1 MNEFVFGTQD
11 FFMDLDQMLSDGL
24 CHVYHDCVLPPNCS
38 PQTTRMGFEKE
49 PDRYILYV
57 DTGIVTDVDCPEFV
71 QLLRKGDTRFVCL
84 EDMVSFFHGLQP
96 LFSDS
101 VHEHRHADE
110 NPSQTVHNGNTQH
123 ANEGSVTPAGDDE
136 PAVDKEKLREIRAQ
150 AATPKT
156 VWPEEIAQRLKKEIF
171 GQDEVIDALSKKIVI
186 NRMRQ
191 DKKLLTVGL
200 LGPTGTG
207 KSETGKSLASVLTDV
222 YGTPFGFIDIK
233 ANQMVGEHSV
243 NSFFGAP
250 PGYVGHGNPTLLDPV
265 KKNPDHVI
273 VIEEIEKANQ
283 TVLTGL
289 MEAIDTGILDQADN
303 SPAIDL
309 NRCIMLFTSN
319 IPVNMREYRDASA
332 FMRGE
337 ICRDAFTKHCNKP
350 EISGKIGNFLVFD
363 TLPDEARADI
373 ITKFIRQELRS
384 YELQLKTVDPYLMND
399 FISHETKYGARPLM
413 ALVSDAIGEQL
424 LTKPMM
430 EALKGKRVS
439 MRGTMDRIV
448 FDVATEGSYGSNEK
462 NY

>member
-1 MNEFVFGTQD
+1 MKEFVFGTQD
-11 FFMDLDQMLSDGL
+11 QFLHLDQMLSDGQ
-24 CHVYHDCVLPPNCS
+24 CHVYYDCVLPPNCS

-49 PDRYILYV
+49 SNKYTLYV
-57 DTGIVTDVDCPEFV
+57 DTGIVTNVDSPEFV
-71 QLLRKGDTRFVCL
+71 QLIQKGETRFVCL
-84 EDMVSFFHGLQP
+84 DDMVSFFRGLQP
-96 LFSDS
+96 LFSDP
-101 VHEHRHADE
+101 VCEQRGVDE
-110 NPSQTVHNGNTQH
+110 SNSQTVHDGNILH
-123 ANEGSVTPAGDDE
+123 ANEVSVIPVGDDE
-136 PAVDKEKLREIRAQ
+136 PVVDKEKLREIRAQ

-156 VWPEEIAQRLKKEIF
+156 VWPEEIAERLKKEIF
-171 GQDEVIDALSKKIVI
+171 GQDEVIDALAKKIVI
-186 NRMRQ
+186 NRMRR
-191 DKKLLTVGL
+191 DKKLLTIGL

-250 PGYVGHGNPTLLDPV
+250 PGYVGHGTPTLLDSV
-265 KKNPDHVI
+265 KKNPNHII

-289 MEAIDTGILDQADN
+289 MEAIDSGILDQADN

-309 NRCIMLFTSN
+309 NCCIMLFTSN
-319 IPVNMREYRDASA
+319 IPVNIREYRDASQ

-337 ICRDAFTKHCNKP
+337 ICRDAFTKHCNRP

-363 TLPDEARADI
+363 TLPDEARVDI

-424 LTKPMM
+424 LSKRMM
-430 EALKGKRVS
+430 ESLKGKRVS
-439 MRGTMDRIV
+439 MSGTIDSIV
-448 FDVATEGSYGSNEK
+448 FDVVTGG
-462 NY
+462 

>member
-1 MNEFVFGTQD
+1 MKQFVFGTQD
-11 FFMDLDQMLSDGL
+11 QFLSLDQMLSDGQ
-24 CHVYHDCVLPPNCS
+24 CHVYYDCVLPRNCS
-38 PQTTRMGFEKE
+38 PQTTRIGFEKE
-49 PDRYILYV
+49 PNRYTLYV
-57 DTGIVTDVDCPEFV
+57 DTGIVTDIDCPEFV
-71 QLLRKGDTRFVCL
+71 QLIQKGDTRFVCL
-84 EDMVSFFHGLQP
+84 DDMVSFFQGLQP
-96 LFSDS
+96 LFLNSA
-101 VHEHRHADE
+101 HEQRSADE
-110 NPSQTVHNGNTQH
+110 SNTQNAHNKNDLH
-123 ANEGSVTPAGDDE
+123 ANEGSVTPTRDDE

-156 VWPEEIAQRLKKEIF
+156 VWPEEISERLKKGIF
-171 GQDEVIDALSKKIVI
+171 GQDEVIDALAKKIVI

-191 DKKLLTVGL
+191 DKKLLTIGL

-207 KSETGKSLASVLTDV
+207 KSETGKSLAAILTDV

-250 PGYVGHGNPTLLDPV
+250 PGYIGHGNPTLLDPV
-265 KKNPDHVI
+265 KKNPNHVI

-289 MEAIDTGILDQADN
+289 MEAIDSGFLDQADN

-309 NRCIMLFTSN
+309 NSCIMLFTSN
-319 IPVNMREYRDASA
+319 IPVNMREYQEAST

-337 ICRDAFTKHCNKP
+337 ICRDAFTKHCNRP

-384 YELQLKTVDPYLMND
+384 YELKLKTVDPYLMND

-424 LTKPMM
+424 LTNRMM
-430 EALKGKRVS
+430 ESLKGKRVS
-439 MRGTMDRIV
+439 MRGTIDRIV
-448 FDVATEGSYGSNEK
+448 FDVVEGG
-462 NY
+462 

>member
-1 MNEFVFGTQD
+1 MKEFVFGTQD
-11 FFMDLDQMLSDGL
+11 FFMDLDQMLSDGQ

-38 PQTTRMGFEKE
+38 PRTTRMGFEKE
-49 PDRYILYV
+49 SNKYTLYV
-57 DTGIVTDVDCPEFV
+57 DMGITTDVDCPEFV
-71 QLLRKGDTRFVCL
+71 QLMNKGDTRFYCL
-84 EDMVSFFHGLQP
+84 DDMIGFFHGLQP
-96 LFSDS
+96 LFQDT
-101 VHEHRHADE
+101 VYDRVPDDE
-110 NPSQTVHNGNTQH
+110 YSSQSTRNRYASRESEKAVIV
-123 ANEGSVTPAGDDE
+123 AECDE

-156 VWPEEIAQRLKKEIF
+156 VWPEEIAERLKKGIF
-171 GQDEVIDALSKKIVI
+171 GQDEVIDALAKKIVI

-191 DKKLLTVGL
+191 DKKLLTIGL

-207 KSETGKSLASVLTDV
+207 KSETGKSLAAVLAEV

-233 ANQMVGEHSV
+233 ANQMVGEHAV

-250 PGYVGHGNPTLLDPV
+250 PGYVGYGQDSLLAPV
-265 KKNPDHVI
+265 RKNPNHVI

-289 MEAIDTGILDQADN
+289 MEAIDSGILDQADN

-309 NRCIMLFTSN
+309 NSCIMLFTSN
-319 IPVNMREYRDASA
+319 IPVNMREYRDASQ

-337 ICRDAFTKHCNKP
+337 ICRDAFTKHCNRP

-363 TLPDEARADI
+363 MLPDEARADI
-373 ITKFIRQELRS
+373 IAKFIRQELRS

-424 LTKPMM
+424 LTKRMM
-430 EALKGKRVS
+430 ESLKGKRVS
-439 MRGTMDRIV
+439 MSGTIDSIV
-448 FDVATEGSYGSNEK
+448 FEVVTGG
-462 NY
+462 

>member
-1 MNEFVFGTQD
+1 MKEFVFGTQD
-11 FFMDLDQMLSDGL
+11 FFMDLDQMLSDGQ

-38 PQTTRMGFEKE
+38 PRTTRMGFEKE
-49 PDRYILYV
+49 SNKYTLYV
-57 DTGIVTDVDCPEFV
+57 DTGITTDVGCPEFV
-71 QLLRKGDTRFVCL
+71 QLVQRGDTRFFCL
-84 EDMVSFFHGLQP
+84 DDMVGFFHGLQP
-96 LFSDS
+96 LFLDP
-101 VHEHRHADE
+101 VHEQVHADE
-110 NPSQTVHNGNTQH
+110 DDSRTVYNHNIAHESEET
-123 ANEGSVTPAGDDE
+123 VVPAECDE

-156 VWPEEIAQRLKKEIF
+156 VWPEEIAERLKKGIF
-171 GQDEVIDALSKKIVI
+171 GQDEVIDALAKKIVI

-191 DKKLLTVGL
+191 DKKLLTIGL

-207 KSETGKSLASVLTDV
+207 KSETGKSLATVLTDV

-265 KKNPDHVI
+265 KTNPNHVI
-273 VIEEIEKANQ
+273 VIEEIEKASP

-289 MEAIDTGILDQADN
+289 MEAIDSGILDQADN

-309 NRCIMLFTSN
+309 NSCIMLFTSN
-319 IPVNMREYRDASA
+319 IPVNMREYREASS

-337 ICRDAFTKHCNKP
+337 ICRDAFTKHCNRP

-363 TLPDEARADI
+363 ILPDEARADI

-384 YELQLKTVDPYLMND
+384 YELQLKTVDPYLMNE

-424 LTKPMM
+424 LTKRMM
-430 EALKGKRVS
+430 QSLKGKRVS
-439 MRGTMDRIV
+439 MSGTIDSIV
-448 FDVATEGSYGSNEK
+448 FDVATGG
-462 NY
+462 